1 MKQMILAALVLV
13 STLAQAGMEE
23 AVEAYRT
30 GNYPEAMAQFKA
42 LSEQGDV
49 SATYYV
55 GFLYHHGYGVAVDYA
70 EAVKWYRKA
79 AARGDFQSQYYL
91 GKLAEKGQGMD
102 RDPVAAYAWYNIAA
116 RYSPNP
122 RDAAYARDDARKL
135 ERKMTPE
142 QVAKAKEVAAA
153 WKPETN

>member
-1 MKQMILAALVLV
+1 MTFKTVLAALL
-13 STLAQAGMEE
+13 LAPAFALAGMDE

-30 GNYPEAMAQFKA
+30 ANYAEAMTQFKA
-42 LSEQGDV
+42 LADEGNV

-55 GFLYHHGYGVAVDYA
+55 GFLYHHGYGVPVDYD

-79 AARGDFQSQYYL
+79 AAKGDFQAQYYL
-91 GKLAEKGQGMD
+91 GKLAEQGKGME
-102 RDPVAAYAWYNIAA
+102 RDPVIAHAWYNIAA

-153 WKPETN
+153 WKPE

>member
-1 MKQMILAALVLV
+1 
-13 STLAQAGMEE
+13 MEE

-30 GNYPEAMAQFKA
+30 ANYAEAMAQFKA
-42 LSEQGDV
+42 LSEQGNV
-49 SATYYV
+49 GATYYV
-55 GFLYHHGYGVAVDYA
+55 GFMYHHGYGVPVDYA

-79 AARGDFQSQYYL
+79 AARGDYQSQYYL
-91 GKLAEKGQGMD
+91 GKLAEKGQGME
-102 RDPVAAYAWYNIAA
+102 RDPVVAYMWLNVAA
-116 RYSPNP
+116 RNAPNP

-142 QVAKAKEVAAA
+142 QVAQAKELAAA

>member
-1 MKQMILAALVLV
+1 MTVKTVLAALL
-13 STLAQAGMEE
+13 LAPAFALAGMEE

-30 GNYPEAMAQFKA
+30 ADYAEAMTQFRA
-42 LSEQGDV
+42 LADEGNV

-55 GFLYHHGYGVAVDYA
+55 GFLYHHGYGVPVDYA

-79 AARGDFQSQYYL
+79 AAKGDFQSQYYL
-91 GKLAEKGQGMD
+91 GKLAEQGNGME
-102 RDPVAAYAWYNIAA
+102 RDPVAAHAWYNIAA
-116 RYSPNP
+116 RNAPNP

-142 QVAKAKEVAAA
+142 QVAKAKQVAAA
-153 WKPETN
+153 WKPE